1 MGLYALILII
11 IEKYFGKRKGVYA
24 GMGAL
29 CLIVS
34 LAAFAFQ
41 YFSSVNVISA
51 KMTAGE
57 YVSLYN
63 YTQYVP
69 NICLP
74 VAVYC
79 LIKAAK
85 PDAKAFPLIPVLAA
99 GIVIGA
105 LLGIAGSIAQS
116 DYINGIIIGELPVNE
131 FALGA
136 LVRLIAAAV
145 SGACAVSW
153 MQYINFKGEAAA
165 SDEGGS
171 GEDTGDRSLDEY
183 KTNVTGDGR

>member
-1 MGLYALILII
+1 MGLYALILIM

-24 GMGAL
+24 GVGAL

-99 GIVIGA
+99 GIVIGT

-116 DYINGIIIGELPVNE
+116 NYINGVIKGGLPVNE
-131 FALGA
+131 FALGT
-136 LVRLIAAAV
+136 LIRLIAAAV

-165 SDEGGS
+165 SDGGS
-171 GEDTGDRSLDEY
+171 GEDTEYRYLDEY
-183 KTNVTGDGR
+183 KKNMKGDGR